1 MNNTIKMLSELSM
14 GFLFSLPYIY
24 VCLRMDYITNK
35 MKYKSYFSGSLMIV
49 AAFSFLLGV
58 STIKL
63 GEVAESVFF
72 IWGGLTLTIM
82 IALITLINEIT
93 VDYNIEPHQR
103 DTNKVSFIRK
113 IFKGRFQKLRSLHK
127 NKFINK
133 LNTKIVIGI
142 PLSSLISLVVLAL
155 VALSLIVADINTN
168 VPSVLDYHKYIINK
182 IADSD
187 DPKMV
192 ILEKTSSNGGMVVDL
207 IKDIQKIKIGEANIV
222 LPSPWGAEIQVICGN
237 EFWTLNYSRME
248 DTWKLEG
255 VTSKSSS
262 NY

>member
-133 LNTKIVIGI
+133 LNTKIVVGI
-142 PLSSLISLVVLAL
+142 PLSNLISLAILAL

-168 VPSVLDYHKYIINK
+168 IPSVLDYHKNIINK
-182 IADSD
+182 ISDSD
-187 DPKMV
+187 DPEMV
-192 ILEKTSSNGGMVVDL
+192 VIKETTSNGDMAVNL
-207 IKDIQKIKIGEANIV
+207 IHDIQKIKIGEVTIV
-222 LPSPWGAEIQVICGN
+222 SPSPWGADIRVQCGN
-237 EFWTLNYSRME
+237 EFWTLNYSRIE
-248 DTWKLEG
+248 DTWELEG
-255 VTSKSSS
+255 VQIKGS
-262 NY
+262 YHY